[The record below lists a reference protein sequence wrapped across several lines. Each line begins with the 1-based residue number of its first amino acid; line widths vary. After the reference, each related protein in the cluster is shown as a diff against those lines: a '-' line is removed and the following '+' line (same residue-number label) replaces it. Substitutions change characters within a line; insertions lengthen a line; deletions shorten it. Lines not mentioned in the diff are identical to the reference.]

1 MNNDLDSMLEA
12 YANQPLPKFK
22 GPSRSEI
29 WGAID
34 QRRKQSGWIR
44 IFSTLDLRDL
54 FAEPRMAAAAIAF
67 AVLVGVVPAAVIG
80 RAENERRLA
89 RQSIHFEVFAVTQNP
104 LSSVFTQPGLAA
116 RGSRR

>member
-1 MNNDLDSMLEA
+1 MNNDLDAMLEA

-54 FAEPRMAAAAIAF
+54 FAEPRMAIAALAF

-89 RQSIHFEVFAVTQNP
+89 RQSMHFEVFAVSQNP